1 MKYFITPFKKM
12 FDVTGKS
19 TVKEFWLFFLID
31 TLVAG
36 VFGFISG
43 IFGIGYIGDAYL
55 IVSCLPFIALGFRR
69 LNDAGYNKWLFLIP
83 IANLILVSLDSK
95 E

>member
-1 MKYFITPFKKM
+1 MNYFITPFKKM
-12 FDVTGKS
+12 FDFTGKS

-43 IFGIGYIGDAYL
+43 IFDIGYIGDAYL
-55 IVSCLPFIALGFRR
+55 ILSGLPFIALGFRR